1 MLNKL
6 ENPTQL
12 NTNVTDLFNLMK
24 NANNLLEI
32 TSLRD

>member
-1 MLNKL
+1 MINKIH
-6 ENPTQL
+6 NPTQIMS
-12 NTNVTDLFNLMK
+12 NATNLFNLMK